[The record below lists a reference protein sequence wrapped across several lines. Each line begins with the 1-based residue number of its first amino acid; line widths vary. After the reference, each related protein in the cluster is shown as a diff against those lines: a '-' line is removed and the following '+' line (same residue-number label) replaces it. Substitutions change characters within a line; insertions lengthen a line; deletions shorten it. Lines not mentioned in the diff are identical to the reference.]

1 MFKDKYSLIYEI
13 SQLIKSNK
21 DNSKQYIKNII
32 NLEQITVSDSN
43 TIMINDYELTSK
55 ISHYKLNN
63 EVPISTNTNT
73 FCYQI
78 GFSSYIYYI
87 IINMLHGMN
96 YGQVFSDGEFYIPSR
111 TMIEMFVEVHNLI
124 FNLYHY
130 NNLKDP
136 IVLIK
141 DVLDELINGDIEDE
155 AYKFAQEE
163 YCNNKLVI
171 VNDDTSIEMKENII
185 DTFRNYS
192 KFSNNNTTNSS
203 NSGVIFNQ
211 NKEVTPAM
219 SEAEESEDEK
229 ETELEKIVKE
239 DEKSI
244 PLLQKIESTLSMEET
259 LQHKFG
265 MIDETDNF
273 NTDDEDNNFNTDSED
288 DIVSIE
294 SNINIKKDIL
304 VSAN

>member
-1 MFKDKYSLIYEI
+1 MFKDKYPLIHEI

-21 DNSKQYIKNII
+21 ANAKQYIKNII
-32 NLEQITVSDSN
+32 NLEHITASDSN
-43 TIMINDYELTSK
+43 TIIINDYELTSK
-55 ISHYKLNN
+55 ISHFKLNN
-63 EVPISTNTNT
+63 DVPISTNTNT

-78 GFSSYIYYI
+78 GFSNYIYYI

-136 IVLIK
+136 LNLIK
-141 DVLDELINGDIEDE
+141 DVLDELINGNIEDE
-155 AYKFAQEE
+155 VYKFVQED
-163 YCNNKLVI
+163 YIKNKLVI
-171 VNDDTSIEMKENII
+171 VNEDTSIEMKEDII
-185 DTFRNYS
+185 DTFRNYNKS
-192 KFSNNNTTNSS
+192 SNNNSS
-203 NSGVIFNQ
+203 DSGVVESQ
-211 NKEVTPAM
+211 NKETPAM

-239 DEKSI
+239 DEKLL
-244 PLLQKIESTLSMEET
+244 PLIEKIESTLSMNET

-265 MIDETDNF
+265 MIDETDNY
-273 NTDDEDNNFNTDSED
+273 NTDDNDFNTDSED
-288 DIVSIE
+288 DMPSIE
-294 SNINIKKDIL
+294 SNINTKKDIL
-304 VSAN
+304 VSSN

>member
-1 MFKDKYSLIYEI
+1 MFKDKYPLIHEI

-21 DNSKQYIKNII
+21 ANAKQYIKNII
-32 NLEQITVSDSN
+32 NLEQITSQDSN

-63 EVPISTNTNT
+63 DVPISTNTNT

-96 YGQVFSDGEFYIPSR
+96 YGEVFSEGEFYITSR
-111 TMIEMFVEVHNLI
+111 SMIEIFVEVHNLI
-124 FNLYHY
+124 LNLYHY

-155 AYKFAQEE
+155 VYKFAQEDH
-163 YCNNKLVI
+163 CKNKLVI
-171 VNDDTSIEMKENII
+171 VKEDTLIEMKEEII
-185 DTFRNYS
+185 DTFRNYNKS
-192 KFSNNNTTNSS
+192 SNDNTS
-203 NSGVIFNQ
+203 NSGVIENINQ
-211 NKEVTPAM
+211 ISSGTPAM

-239 DEKSI
+239 DEKLL
-244 PLLQKIESTLSMEET
+244 PLIEKIESTLSMNEKLE
-259 LQHKFG
+259 HKFG
-265 MIDETDNF
+265 IIDESHNNDF
-273 NTDDEDNNFNTDSED
+273 YTDDDDYD
-288 DIVSIE
+288 DIPNLE
-294 SNINIKKDIL
+294 SNINTNKDVL

>member
-1 MFKDKYSLIYEI
+1 MFKDKYPLIYEI
-13 SQLIKSNK
+13 SQLIKANK
-21 DNSKQYIKNII
+21 ANAKQYIKNII
-32 NLEQITVSDSN
+32 NLEQITASDSN

-63 EVPISTNTNT
+63 DVPISTNTNT

-111 TMIEMFVEVHNLI
+111 TMLEMLVEVNNLI
-124 FNLYHY
+124 FNLYYY

-155 AYKFAQEE
+155 VYKFAQEDHSK
-163 YCNNKLVI
+163 NKLVI
-171 VNDDTSIEMKENII
+171 VKDDALIEMKEDII
-185 DTFRNYS
+185 DTFRNYNKS
-192 KFSNNNTTNSS
+192 SNNNTSD
-203 NSGVIFNQ
+203 SGAVESNQ
-211 NKEVTPAM
+211 NKEGTPPV

-239 DEKSI
+239 DEKLL
-244 PLLQKIESTLSMEET
+244 PLIEKIESTLSMNEMIE
-259 LQHKFG
+259 HKFG
-265 MIDETDNF
+265 IIDDNENNDFHTDDDTDN
-273 NTDDEDNNFNTDSED
+273 DSNVKP
-288 DIVSIE
+288 DI
-294 SNINIKKDIL
+294 NINKDIL

>member
-1 MFKDKYSLIYEI
+1 MFKDKYPLIYEI

-21 DNSKQYIKNII
+21 ANAKQYIKNII
-32 NLEQITVSDSN
+32 NLEDITASDSN
-43 TIMINDYELTSK
+43 TIIINDYELTSK

-63 EVPISTNTNT
+63 DVPISTNTNT

-96 YGQVFSDGEFYIPSR
+96 YSQVFSDGEFYIPSR

-124 FNLYHY
+124 LNLYNY

-155 AYKFAQEE
+155 VYKFAQEE
-163 YCNNKLVI
+163 HCKNKLVI
-171 VNDDTSIEMKENII
+171 VNEDSSIEMKENII
-185 DTFRNYS
+185 DTFRDYN
-192 KFSNNNTTNSS
+192 KSNNDNTS
-203 NSGVIFNQ
+203 NSGAVENINQ
-211 NKEVTPAM
+211 ISPGTPAM
-219 SEAEESEDEK
+219 SDAEESADEK
-229 ETELEKIVKE
+229 ETELDKIVKE
-239 DEKSI
+239 DEKLM
-244 PLLQKIESTLSMEET
+244 PLIEKIESTLSMNET
-259 LQHKFG
+259 LEHKFG
-265 MIDETDNF
+265 IIDESENNDYYTD
-273 NTDDEDNNFNTDSED
+273 TDDD
-288 DIVSIE
+288 DDMPNLE
-294 SNINIKKDIL
+294 SNINTNKDIL

>member
-1 MFKDKYSLIYEI
+1 MFKDKYPLIYEI
-13 SQLIKSNK
+13 SQLIKTNK
-21 DNSKQYIKNII
+21 PNAKQYIKNII
-32 NLEQITVSDSN
+32 SIEQITSSDSN
-43 TIMINDYELTSK
+43 TIIINDYQLTSK

-63 EVPISTNTNT
+63 DIPISTNSNT

-111 TMIEMFVEVHNLI
+111 TMIEMLVEVNNLI
-124 FNLYHY
+124 FNLYYY

-141 DVLDELINGDIEDE
+141 DILDELINGDIEDE
-155 AYKFAQEE
+155 VYKFAQEDHSK
-163 YCNNKLVI
+163 NKLVI
-171 VNDDTSIEMKENII
+171 MKDDTLNEQKEDII
-185 DTFRNYS
+185 DTFRNYNKS
-192 KFSNNNTTNSS
+192 SNDNTS
-203 NSGVIFNQ
+203 NSGAVENINQ
-211 NKEVTPAM
+211 ISPGTPAM

-239 DEKSI
+239 DEKLL
-244 PLLQKIESTLSMEET
+244 PLIEKIESTLSINEILE
-259 LQHKFG
+259 HKFG
-265 MIDETDNF
+265 IIDENENNDFHSDND
-273 NTDDEDNNFNTDSED
+273 TDDESNVKPDINT
-288 DIVSIE
+288 
-294 SNINIKKDIL
+294 NKDVL

>member
-1 MFKDKYSLIYEI
+1 MFKDKYPLIHEI

-21 DNSKQYIKNII
+21 ANAKQYIKNII
-32 NLEQITVSDSN
+32 NLEHITASDSN

-55 ISHYKLNN
+55 ISHFKLNN
-63 EVPISTNTNT
+63 DVPISTNTNT

-78 GFSSYIYYI
+78 GFSNYIYYI

-136 IVLIK
+136 LNLIK
-141 DVLDELINGDIEDE
+141 DVLDELINGNIEDE
-155 AYKFAQEE
+155 VYKFVQED
-163 YCNNKLVI
+163 YIKNKLVI
-171 VNDDTSIEMKENII
+171 VNEDTSIEMKEDII
-185 DTFRNYS
+185 DTFRNYNKS
-192 KFSNNNTTNSS
+192 SNNNSS
-203 NSGVIFNQ
+203 DSGVVESQ
-211 NKEVTPAM
+211 NKETPAM

-239 DEKSI
+239 DEKLL
-244 PLLQKIESTLSMEET
+244 PLIEKIESTLSMNET

-265 MIDETDNF
+265 MIDETDNY
-273 NTDDEDNNFNTDSED
+273 NTDDNDFNTDSED
-288 DIVSIE
+288 DMPSIE
-294 SNINIKKDIL
+294 SNINTKKDIL

>member
-1 MFKDKYSLIYEI
+1 MFKDKYPLIHEI

-21 DNSKQYIKNII
+21 ANAKQYIKNII
-32 NLEQITVSDSN
+32 NLEHITASDSN

-55 ISHYKLNN
+55 ISHFKLNN
-63 EVPISTNTNT
+63 DVPISTNTNT

-78 GFSSYIYYI
+78 GFSNYIYYI

-111 TMIEMFVEVHNLI
+111 TMIEMFVEIHNLI

-136 IVLIK
+136 LNLIK
-141 DVLDELINGDIEDE
+141 DVLDELINGNIEDE
-155 AYKFAQEE
+155 VYKFVQED
-163 YCNNKLVI
+163 YIKNKLVI
-171 VNDDTSIEMKENII
+171 VNEDTSIEMKEDII
-185 DTFRNYS
+185 DTFRNYNKS
-192 KFSNNNTTNSS
+192 SNNNSS
-203 NSGVIFNQ
+203 DSGVVESQ
-211 NKEVTPAM
+211 NKETPAM

-239 DEKSI
+239 DEKLL
-244 PLLQKIESTLSMEET
+244 PLIEKIESTLSMNET

-265 MIDETDNF
+265 MIDETDNY
-273 NTDDEDNNFNTDSED
+273 NTDDNDFNTDSED
-288 DIVSIE
+288 DMPSIE
-294 SNINIKKDIL
+294 SNINTKKDIL
-304 VSAN
+304 VSSN

>member
-1 MFKDKYSLIYEI
+1 MFKDKYPLIYEI
-13 SQLIKSNK
+13 SQLIKTNK
-21 DNSKQYIKNII
+21 ANAKQYIKNII
-32 NLEQITVSDSN
+32 SIEQITASDSN
-43 TIMINDYELTSK
+43 TIIINDYELTSK

-63 EVPISTNTNT
+63 DIPISTNTNT

-111 TMIEMFVEVHNLI
+111 TMIEMLVEVNNLI
-124 FNLYHY
+124 FNLYYY

-155 AYKFAQEE
+155 VYKFAQEDHSK
-163 YCNNKLVI
+163 NKLVI
-171 VNDDTSIEMKENII
+171 MKEDILNEQKEDII
-185 DTFRNYS
+185 DTFRNYNKS
-192 KFSNNNTTNSS
+192 SNNNTSDSGAVES
-203 NSGVIFNQ
+203 NI
-211 NKEVTPAM
+211 NKEGTPPV
-219 SEAEESEDEK
+219 SEGEESADEK

-239 DEKSI
+239 DEKLL
-244 PLLQKIESTLSMEET
+244 PLIEKIESTLSMNEKLE
-259 LQHKFG
+259 HKFG
-265 MIDETDNF
+265 IIDESENNDF
-273 NTDDEDNNFNTDSED
+273 NYDTDDDDDNKVKP
-288 DIVSIE
+288 DI
-294 SNINIKKDIL
+294 NINKDIL

>member
-1 MFKDKYSLIYEI
+1 MFKDKYPLIHEI

-21 DNSKQYIKNII
+21 ANAKQYIKNII
-32 NLEQITVSDSN
+32 NLEQITSQDSN

-55 ISHYKLNN
+55 ISHFKLNN
-63 EVPISTNTNT
+63 DIPISTNTNT

-96 YGQVFSDGEFYIPSR
+96 YNQVFSEGEFYIHSR
-111 TMIEMFVEVHNLI
+111 TIIEMFVEIHNLI
-124 FNLYHY
+124 INLYHF

-155 AYKFAQEE
+155 VYKFAQEE
-163 YCNNKLVI
+163 HCKNKLVI
-171 VNDDTSIEMKENII
+171 MKEDTLIEMKEEII
-185 DTFRNYS
+185 DTFRN
-192 KFSNNNTTNSS
+192 NNKSS
-203 NSGVIFNQ
+203 NDNTSDSGAVEPNQ
-211 NKEVTPAM
+211 DKETPAM
-219 SEAEESEDEK
+219 SEAEESENEKEK

-239 DEKSI
+239 DEKLL
-244 PLLQKIESTLSMEET
+244 PLIEKIESTLSMNEKLE
-259 LQHKFG
+259 HKFG
-265 MIDETDNF
+265 IIDESEN
-273 NTDDEDNNFNTDSED
+273 NNFYSDTDSED
-288 DIVSIE
+288 DMPGEE
-294 SNINIKKDIL
+294 SNINTKKDIL

>member
-1 MFKDKYSLIYEI
+1 MFKDKYPLIYEI

-21 DNSKQYIKNII
+21 ANAKQYIKNII
-32 NLEQITVSDSN
+32 SIEQITSSDSN

-63 EVPISTNTNT
+63 DVPISTNTNT

-111 TMIEMFVEVHNLI
+111 TMLEMLVEVNNLI
-124 FNLYHY
+124 FNLYYY

-155 AYKFAQEE
+155 VYKFAQEDHSK
-163 YCNNKLVI
+163 NKLVI
-171 VNDDTSIEMKENII
+171 MKEDILNEQKEDII
-185 DTFRNYS
+185 DTFRNYNKS
-192 KFSNNNTTNSS
+192 SNNNTSDSGAVES
-203 NSGVIFNQ
+203 NI
-211 NKEVTPAM
+211 NKEGTPLV
-219 SEAEESEDEK
+219 SEGEESADEK
-229 ETELEKIVKE
+229 EKELEKIV
-239 DEKSI
+239 
-244 PLLQKIESTLSMEET
+244 PLIQKIESTLSMNET
-259 LQHKFG
+259 LEHKFG
-265 MIDETDNF
+265 IIDESDNNDF
-273 NTDDEDNNFNTDSED
+273 NSGTDDD
-288 DIVSIE
+288 DDMPNLE
-294 SNINIKKDIL
+294 SNINTNKDIL

>member
-1 MFKDKYSLIYEI
+1 MFKDKYPLIHEI

-21 DNSKQYIKNII
+21 ANAKQYIKNII
-32 NLEQITVSDSN
+32 NLEHITASDSN

-55 ISHYKLNN
+55 ISHFKLNN
-63 EVPISTNTNT
+63 DVPISTNTNT

-78 GFSSYIYYI
+78 GFSNYIYYI

-136 IVLIK
+136 LNLIK
-141 DVLDELINGDIEDE
+141 DVLDELINGNIEDE
-155 AYKFAQEE
+155 VYKFVQED
-163 YCNNKLVI
+163 YIKNKLVI
-171 VNDDTSIEMKENII
+171 VNEDTSIEMKEDII
-185 DTFRNYS
+185 DTFRNYNKS
-192 KFSNNNTTNSS
+192 SNNNSS
-203 NSGVIFNQ
+203 DSGVVESQ
-211 NKEVTPAM
+211 NKETPAM

-239 DEKSI
+239 DEKLL
-244 PLLQKIESTLSMEET
+244 PLIEKIESTLSMNET

-265 MIDETDNF
+265 MIDETDNY
-273 NTDDEDNNFNTDSED
+273 NTDDNDFNTDSED
-288 DIVSIE
+288 DMPSIE
-294 SNINIKKDIL
+294 SNINTKKDIL
-304 VSAN
+304 VSSN

>member
-1 MFKDKYSLIYEI
+1 MFKDKYPLIYEI
-13 SQLIKSNK
+13 SQLIKTNK
-21 DNSKQYIKNII
+21 TNAKQYIKNII
-32 NLEQITVSDSN
+32 SIEQITSSDSN

-63 EVPISTNTNT
+63 DVPISTNTNT

-111 TMIEMFVEVHNLI
+111 TMIEILVEVNNLI
-124 FNLYHY
+124 FNLYYY

-155 AYKFAQEE
+155 VYKFAQEDHSK
-163 YCNNKLVI
+163 NKLVI
-171 VNDDTSIEMKENII
+171 VKENSLIDII
-185 DTFRNYS
+185 DTFRNYNKS
-192 KFSNNNTTNSS
+192 SNNNTSDSGAVES
-203 NSGVIFNQ
+203 NI
-211 NKEVTPAM
+211 NKEGTPPV

-239 DEKSI
+239 DEKLL
-244 PLLQKIESTLSMEET
+244 PLIEKIESTLSMNEKLE
-259 LQHKFG
+259 HKFG
-265 MIDETDNF
+265 MIDESENNDF
-273 NTDDEDNNFNTDSED
+273 HTDDD
-288 DIVSIE
+288 DDMPNLE
-294 SNINIKKDIL
+294 SDININKDIL

>member
-1 MFKDKYSLIYEI
+1 MFKDKYPLIYEI

-21 DNSKQYIKNII
+21 ANAKQYIKNII
-32 NLEQITVSDSN
+32 SIEQITSSDSN

-63 EVPISTNTNT
+63 DVPISTNTNT

-111 TMIEMFVEVHNLI
+111 TMLEMLVEVNNLI
-124 FNLYHY
+124 FNLYYY

-155 AYKFAQEE
+155 VYKFAQEDHSK
-163 YCNNKLVI
+163 NKLVI
-171 VNDDTSIEMKENII
+171 MKQDTLNEQKEDII
-185 DTFRNYS
+185 DTFRNYNKS
-192 KFSNNNTTNSS
+192 SNNNTSDSGAVES
-203 NSGVIFNQ
+203 NI
-211 NKEVTPAM
+211 NKEGTPVI
-219 SEAEESEDEK
+219 SDAEESEDEK
-229 ETELEKIVKE
+229 EKELEKIV
-239 DEKSI
+239 
-244 PLLQKIESTLSMEET
+244 PLIQKIESTLSMNET
-259 LQHKFG
+259 LEHKFG
-265 MIDETDNF
+265 IIDESDNNDF
-273 NTDDEDNNFNTDSED
+273 NSGTDDD
-288 DIVSIE
+288 DDMPNLE
-294 SNINIKKDIL
+294 SNINTNKDTL

>member
-1 MFKDKYSLIYEI
+1 MFKDKYPLIHEI

-21 DNSKQYIKNII
+21 ANAKQYIKNII
-32 NLEQITVSDSN
+32 NLEHITASDSN

-55 ISHYKLNN
+55 ISHFKLNN
-63 EVPISTNTNT
+63 DVPISTNTNT

-78 GFSSYIYYI
+78 GFSNYIYYI

-136 IVLIK
+136 LNLIK
-141 DVLDELINGDIEDE
+141 DVLDELINGNIEDE
-155 AYKFAQEE
+155 VYKFVQED
-163 YCNNKLVI
+163 YIKNKLVI
-171 VNDDTSIEMKENII
+171 VNEDTSIEMKEDII
-185 DTFRNYS
+185 DTFRNYN
-192 KFSNNNTTNSS
+192 KSNNNNTSD
-203 NSGVIFNQ
+203 SGAVESQ
-211 NKEVTPAM
+211 NKETPEM
-219 SEAEESEDEK
+219 SEAEESEDEKEK

-239 DEKSI
+239 DEKLL
-244 PLLQKIESTLSMEET
+244 PLIEKIESTLSMNEKLE
-259 LQHKFG
+259 HKFG
-265 MIDETDNF
+265 IIDESDNNDF
-273 NTDDEDNNFNTDSED
+273 NTDTED
-288 DIVSIE
+288 DDDMPNLE
-294 SNINIKKDIL
+294 SNINTNKDTL

>member
-1 MFKDKYSLIYEI
+1 MFKDKYPLIYEI

-21 DNSKQYIKNII
+21 VNAKQYIKNII
-32 NLEQITVSDSN
+32 NLEQITNNDSN

-96 YGQVFSDGEFYIPSR
+96 YGEVFSEGEFYIPSR

-130 NNLKDP
+130 DNLKDP

-155 AYKFAQEE
+155 VYKFAQEDHSK
-163 YCNNKLVI
+163 NKLVI
-171 VNDDTSIEMKENII
+171 VKEDTLIEMKEDII
-185 DTFRNYS
+185 DTFRNYN
-192 KFSNNNTTNSS
+192 KSNNDNTS
-203 NSGVIFNQ
+203 NSG
-211 NKEVTPAM
+211 A
-219 SEAEESEDEK
+219 
-229 ETELEKIVKE
+229 
-239 DEKSI
+239 
-244 PLLQKIESTLSMEET
+244 IE
-259 LQHKFG
+259 
-265 MIDETDNF
+265 
-273 NTDDEDNNFNTDSED
+273 
-288 DIVSIE
+288 
-294 SNINIKKDIL
+294 NIKFYTL
-304 VSAN
+304 GSSAPSFVTRTVVGPLASAGAGLGASPRSALS

>member
-1 MFKDKYSLIYEI
+1 MFKDKYPLIHEI

-21 DNSKQYIKNII
+21 ANAKQYIKNII
-32 NLEQITVSDSN
+32 NLEQITSQDSN

-55 ISHYKLNN
+55 ISHFKLNN
-63 EVPISTNTNT
+63 DIPISTNTNT

-96 YGQVFSDGEFYIPSR
+96 YNQVFSEGEFYIHSR
-111 TMIEMFVEVHNLI
+111 TIIEMFVEIHNLI
-124 FNLYHY
+124 INLYHF

-136 IVLIK
+136 LDLIK

-155 AYKFAQEE
+155 VYKFVQEDHSK
-163 YCNNKLVI
+163 NKLVI
-171 VNDDTSIEMKENII
+171 MKEDTLIEMI
-185 DTFRNYS
+185 DTFRNYNKS
-192 KFSNNNTTNSS
+192 SNNNSS
-203 NSGVIFNQ
+203 DSGVVESQ
-211 NKEVTPAM
+211 NKETPAM

-239 DEKSI
+239 DEKLL
-244 PLLQKIESTLSMEET
+244 PLIEKIESTLSMNET

-265 MIDETDNF
+265 MIDETDNY
-273 NTDDEDNNFNTDSED
+273 NTDDNDFNTDSED
-288 DIVSIE
+288 DMPSIE
-294 SNINIKKDIL
+294 SNINTKKDIL
-304 VSAN
+304 VSSN

>member
-1 MFKDKYSLIYEI
+1 MFKDKYPLIHEI
-13 SQLIKSNK
+13 SQLIKANK
-21 DNSKQYIKNII
+21 VNAKQYIKNII
-32 NLEQITVSDSN
+32 NLEQITSQDSN

-87 IINMLHGMN
+87 IINMLHGIN
-96 YGQVFSDGEFYIPSR
+96 YGEVFSEGEFYITSR
-111 TMIEMFVEVHNLI
+111 SMIEMFVEVHNLI
-124 FNLYHY
+124 LNLYHY

-155 AYKFAQEE
+155 VYKFAQEDH
-163 YCNNKLVI
+163 CKNKLVI
-171 VNDDTSIEMKENII
+171 VKEDTSIEMKEDII
-185 DTFRNYS
+185 DTFRNYNKS
-192 KFSNNNTTNSS
+192 SNDNTS
-203 NSGVIFNQ
+203 NSGVIENINQ
-211 NKEVTPAM
+211 ISSGTPAM

-239 DEKSI
+239 DEKLL
-244 PLLQKIESTLSMEET
+244 PLIEKIESTLSMNET
-259 LQHKFG
+259 LEHKFG
-265 MIDETDNF
+265 IIDESHNNDF
-273 NTDDEDNNFNTDSED
+273 YTDDDDYD
-288 DIVSIE
+288 DIPNLE
-294 SNINIKKDIL
+294 SNINTNKDVL

>member
-1 MFKDKYSLIYEI
+1 MFKDKYPLIYEI

-21 DNSKQYIKNII
+21 ANAKQYIKNII
-32 NLEQITVSDSN
+32 NLEQITSQDSN

-55 ISHYKLNN
+55 ISHFKLNN
-63 EVPISTNTNT
+63 DIPISTNTNT

-96 YGQVFSDGEFYIPSR
+96 YGQVFSEGEFYIPSR

-124 FNLYHY
+124 LNLYHY
-130 NNLKDP
+130 DNLKDP

-155 AYKFAQEE
+155 VYKFAQEDH
-163 YCNNKLVI
+163 CKDKLFI
-171 VNDDTSIEMKENII
+171 VKDDTLIEMI
-185 DTFRNYS
+185 DTFRN
-192 KFSNNNTTNSS
+192 NNKSS
-203 NSGVIFNQ
+203 NDNTSDSGAVEPNQ
-211 NKEVTPAM
+211 NKEGTPAM

-239 DEKSI
+239 DEKLI
-244 PLLQKIESTLSMEET
+244 PLLEKIESTLSMEET

-273 NTDDEDNNFNTDSED
+273 NTDDEDNDDFDTSSED
-288 DIVSIE
+288 DMPSEE
-294 SNINIKKDIL
+294 SNINTKKDIL

>member
-1 MFKDKYSLIYEI
+1 MFKDKYPLIHEI

-21 DNSKQYIKNII
+21 ANAKQYIKNII
-32 NLEQITVSDSN
+32 NLEQITSQDSN

-55 ISHYKLNN
+55 ISHFKLNN

-78 GFSSYIYYI
+78 GFSKYIYYI
-87 IINMLHGMN
+87 IINMLHGIN
-96 YGQVFSDGEFYIPSR
+96 YSEVFSEGEFYIPSR

-130 NNLKDP
+130 DNLKDP

-155 AYKFAQEE
+155 VYKFVQEE
-163 YCNNKLVI
+163 HCKNKLVI
-171 VNDDTSIEMKENII
+171 VNEDTSTKMKEEII
-185 DTFRNYS
+185 DTFRNYN
-192 KFSNNNTTNSS
+192 KSNNDNTSD
-203 NSGVIFNQ
+203 SGAIENINQ
-211 NKEVTPAM
+211 ISLGTPAM

-239 DEKSI
+239 DEKLL
-244 PLLQKIESTLSMEET
+244 PLIEKIESTLSMNEKLE
-259 LQHKFG
+259 HKFG
-265 MIDETDNF
+265 IIDDSDHN
-273 NTDDEDNNFNTDSED
+273 DFNTDSED
-288 DIVSIE
+288 DMPSIE
-294 SNINIKKDIL
+294 SNINTKKDIL